1 MTNWALLLAR
11 LTLAACCL
19 PGAIAR
25 LLNPSGFAALLAT
38 KGMPY
43 PQAVAAF
50 CVVAEA
56 FGPVAV
62 ALGFAPRF
70 AASVLI
76 GSLVITTATF
86 HRFWEFAGAARQPEQ
101 AMFIGGFAMVA
112 GLVFYAVSGPGDWSW
127 QALWNRGTSSKKK
140 QQRSRS
146 AGPRASGRQEAAQ
159 PT

>member
-1 MTNWALLLAR
+1 
-11 LTLAACCL
+11 
-19 PGAIAR
+19 
-25 LLNPSGFAALLAT
+25 LLAT

-86 HRFWEFAGAARQPEQ
+86 HRFGSSPVQPAG
-101 AMFIGGFAMVA
+101 
-112 GLVFYAVSGPGDWSW
+112 
-127 QALWNRGTSSKKK
+127 
-140 QQRSRS
+140 RSRPCSS
-146 AGPRASGRQEAAQ
+146 AGSR
-159 PT
+159 